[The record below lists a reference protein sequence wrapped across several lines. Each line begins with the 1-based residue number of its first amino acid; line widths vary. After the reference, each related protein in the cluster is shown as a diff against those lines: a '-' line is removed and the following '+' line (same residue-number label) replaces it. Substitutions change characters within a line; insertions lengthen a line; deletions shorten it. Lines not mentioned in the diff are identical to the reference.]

1 MTYRTRVLS
10 SALSRRSALKAGAA
24 ATALAL
30 SGFPLI
36 ARAQNREIVMNVPG
50 GIYEQNFKAHVV
62 EPFEKKSGKKVNLR
76 FTASDVVLTSML
88 AQKDNPE
95 YDIAFLSYPLAMKAI
110 TTRDI
115 FIDLPVEIVPNARD
129 LHPLFYDLY
138 ERKAAGFNFAPFGI
152 GYNTD
157 RVKPA
162 PTSWQDLWRPELK
175 GRVSVTDLGGGF
187 AFETVVIAALI
198 NGGSIDNLEPG
209 WEALK
214 KLKPNVVR
222 WYRSAPEG
230 AQLMEREEAWVS
242 TIASSRMYAVK
253 DAGKPVDWVAPK
265 EGTPVGVLSFHV
277 ARNSPNR
284 DLAVEFANF
293 ALGKEPQEGFANGI
307 EFGACNVK
315 AELKGRAKDR
325 VPPHEKLMRI
335 DWPKLEPKMSAMAE
349 RWQREVVS

>member
-1 MTYRTRVLS
+1 MSSTTRIPS
-10 SALSRRSALKAGAA
+10 SGVSRRTALKAGGAVA
-24 ATALAL
+24 ALAVT
-30 SGFPLI
+30 GFPLI
-36 ARAQNREIVMNVPG
+36 AKAQNKELVMNLPG
-50 GIYEQNFKAHVV
+50 GIYEQNFKQHVV
-62 EPFEKKSGKKVNLR
+62 APFEQKTGKKINLR
-76 FTASDVVLTSML
+76 FTPSDVVLTSMM
-88 AQKDNPE
+88 AQRDNPE
-95 YDIAFLSYPLAMKAI
+95 YDIAYLSYPLAMKAI
-110 TTRDI
+110 TTKDL
-115 FIDLPVEIVPNARD
+115 FIDLPINLIPNAKD

-157 RVKPA
+157 KVKPA
-162 PTSWQDLWRPELK
+162 PTSWQDLWRPDLK

-214 KLKPNVVR
+214 RLKPNVVR
-222 WYRSAPEG
+222 WYKSAPEG

-242 TIASSRMYAVK
+242 TIASSRMYAVQ

-265 EGTPVGVLSFHV
+265 EGAPVGVLSFHV
-277 ARNSPNR
+277 ANKTPNR
-284 DLAVEFANF
+284 DLALEFINF
-293 ALGKEPQEGFANGI
+293 AISKEPLEGFANGI